1 MKWYT
6 WTKDYVWRELSTI
19 THLTYNMSE
28 HSHTL
33 TINDLRETA
42 ANYYCC
48 EDEEPVICWETEIKL
63 IVSDLQVKV
72 FPTTEGQT
80 VTLMCS
86 TSCPLTEK
94 PAAYIWYKNREFLYE
109 DWSPWYQELV
119 SSEEAVRYSC
129 AIKGYE
135 DLRAPEV
142 SVDSVTDTC
151 FTVTYAGG
159 RMCSYTQTSVD
170 ESCSITHPADLQVK
184 VFPTTEGQTVTLMCS
199 TSCPLTEKPA
209 AYIWY
214 KNREFLYEDWSP
226 WYQELVSS
234 EEAVRYSCAI
244 KGYEDLRAPEVSV
257 DSVTE
262 TCFTVTYAGGRMC
275 SYTQTSVNESCSITH
290 PAGVAR
296 SCWSVNMS
304 GGESV
309 LCKAPQSTSLV
320 NTHIHTDHCQNHG
333 IEQKYELNPDPMYEN
348 VSAQAAE
355 QDDHQYSRLH
365 FPKNHTADLYS
376 TIRPLPSD
384 QDNKGLESVTSES
397 D

>member
-1 MKWYT
+1 MLLAEAGCVFMGIILCISGMNGEERTICALKGSSVDLSCSAQHPTDSMKWYT

-33 TINDLRETA
+33 TINDLRETD
-42 ANYYCC
+42 ANNCCC
-48 EDEEPVICWETEIKL
+48 EDEKTWLCWETAFKL

-142 SVDSVTDTC
+142 SVDSVTETC
-151 FTVTYAGG
+151 FT
-159 RMCSYTQTSVD
+159 
-170 ESCSITHPADLQVK
+170 H
-184 VFPTTEGQTVTLMCS
+184 
-199 TSCPLTEKPA
+199 SCPLTDT

-214 KNREFLYEDWSP
+214 FNSLPLNLSRS
-226 WYQELVSS
+226 QNN
-234 EEAVRYSCAI
+234 
-244 KGYEDLRAPEVSV
+244 
-257 DSVTE
+257 
-262 TCFTVTYAGGRMC
+262 TCF
-275 SYTQTSVNESCSITH
+275 
-290 PAGVAR
+290 
-296 SCWSVNMS
+296 
-304 GGESV
+304 
-309 LCKAPQSTSLV
+309 
-320 NTHIHTDHCQNHG
+320 
-333 IEQKYELNPDPMYEN
+333 
-348 VSAQAAE
+348 
-355 QDDHQYSRLH
+355 
-365 FPKNHTADLYS
+365 
-376 TIRPLPSD
+376 
-384 QDNKGLESVTSES
+384 
-397 D
+397 